1 MTVLHY
7 TCCTISLVHITYM
20 TFFAVSGVK
29 MCPVFNAMQHQ
40 LLNAVNSNAMQCNA
54 MQCNAMQCNILT
66 VSTLPTA
73 NTFLFTTDN

>member
-54 MQCNAMQCNILT
+54 MQCNAMQHPN
-66 VSTLPTA
+66 SFNPA
-73 NTFLFTTDN
+73 NCQHISIHN